1 MITVA
6 SVAVVCSS
14 AKRVQSARTL
24 YVFYSFVLT
33 CISLKTKQKKK
44 KNKEETERSRVP
56 SLQTVLLKG
65 WLLIHLLKDTETRK
79 AMCYVGFSLELT
91 DLEIIG
97 ELCH

>member
-1 MITVA
+1 MH
-6 SVAVVCSS
+6 
-14 AKRVQSARTL
+14 Q
-24 YVFYSFVLT
+24 FEN
-33 CISLKTKQKKK
+33 KTEKKK
-44 KNKEETERSRVP
+44 KQSGNRSRVP